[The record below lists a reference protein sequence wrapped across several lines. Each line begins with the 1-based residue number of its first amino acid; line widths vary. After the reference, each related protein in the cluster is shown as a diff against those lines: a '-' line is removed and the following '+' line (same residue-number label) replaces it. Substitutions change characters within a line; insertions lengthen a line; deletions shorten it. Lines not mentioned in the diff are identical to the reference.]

1 MMQVYFLSIVYLLI
15 GAGMLLVD
23 YYGGRLLLLIRLRS
37 AFRSNRLFR
46 LLILVGGLL
55 LVVLLL
61 LFPSP
66 PGPRILGDL
75 IPAVNILALWIWF
88 LSQAVSVSKKRDGN
102 TPSNVD
108 DESSSRDREDDMLR
122 YTSSLIETNKKNF
135 GLVTLV
141 VATLH
146 FLVPMSVLL

>member
-1 MMQVYFLSIVYLLI
+1 MMQVYLLGIAYLLL

-37 AFRSNRLFR
+37 TFRSSRPCR
-46 LLILVGGLL
+46 LLFVVGGFL
-55 LVVLLL
+55 LVVLML
-61 LFPSP
+61 LFPVP

-75 IPAVNILALWIWF
+75 IPAVNVFALWIWF
-88 LSQAVSVSKKRDGN
+88 VSQAIAISRKRKGD
-102 TPSNVD
+102 SSAERD
-108 DESSSRDREDDMLR
+108 DHLSRNREDDMLH
-122 YTSSLIETNKKNF
+122 YTSSLIETNKRNF

-141 VATLH
+141 VACLH

>member
-1 MMQVYFLSIVYLLI
+1 MMQVYLLGIAYLLL

-37 AFRSNRLFR
+37 TFRSSRPCR
-46 LLILVGGLL
+46 LLFVVGGFL
-55 LVVLLL
+55 LVVLML
-61 LFPSP
+61 LFPVP

-75 IPAVNILALWIWF
+75 IPAVNVFALWIWF
-88 LSQAVSVSKKRDGN
+88 VSQAIAISRKRKGDSSAEG
-102 TPSNVD
+102 D
-108 DESSSRDREDDMLR
+108 DHLSRNREDDMLH
-122 YTSSLIETNKKNF
+122 YTSSLIETNKRNF

-141 VATLH
+141 VACLH